1 MEKQIYSGNNS
12 YHVKVVTSPEE
23 MIHVIAIRSICFM
36 EETGLSAKQAHD
48 GNDYQATHVIMY
60 CGDEPIASLRIRW
73 FKDFAKIERT
83 ALRKA
88 YRNSNALRALGD
100 FVFAHIARKG
110 YDVAITHANPLLA
123 RLWRTLFGFKE
134 SANKP
139 RLRFAGHATDYVE
152 LVKVL
157 SVPVDAIGI
166 ETPASVLMRI
176 EGSWDV
182 PSEFEPL
189 S

>member
-1 MEKQIYSGNNS
+1 
-12 YHVKVVTSPEE
+12 
-23 MIHVIAIRSICFM
+23 M
-36 EETGLSAKQAHD
+36 EETGLAARQAHD
-48 GNDYQATHVIMY
+48 GNDYQATHIIMY

-73 FKDFAKIERT
+73 FRDFAKIERT

-88 YRNSNALRALGD
+88 YRNSHALRTLGD
-100 FVFAHIARKG
+100 FVFSHIARKG
-110 YDVAITHANPLLA
+110 YEVAITHANPLFA

-134 SANKP
+134 SKDKP
-139 RLRFAGHATDYVE
+139 PLRFAGHDTHYVE

-157 SVPVDAIGI
+157 SVPTNAIGK
-166 ETPASVLMRI
+166 ESAASVLMRI
-176 EGSWDV
+176 EGNWDS